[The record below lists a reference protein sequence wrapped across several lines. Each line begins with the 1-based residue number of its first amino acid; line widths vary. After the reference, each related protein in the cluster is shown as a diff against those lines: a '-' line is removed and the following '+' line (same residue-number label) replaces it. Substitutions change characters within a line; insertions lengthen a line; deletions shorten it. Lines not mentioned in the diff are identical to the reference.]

1 MPGGTVKTQNARA
14 LEVVKAIHAAAE
26 AARLNKDVRGNTMAI
41 EWDLLNSIISLSKA
55 LADSMEV

>member
-1 MPGGTVKTQNARA
+1 MEQERAFAAVK
-14 LEVVKAIHAAAE
+14 KIHAAAE

-55 LADSMEV
+55 LCDSMEV